1 MSPVLEGGRE
11 GGLGL
16 VLSPLFTDRP
26 GVFGPL
32 LWDIHPDMLSPLLWD
47 KRGTS
52 SPLSVDLGMGWT
64 WFGRGLVWAGVWLY
78 HPISPTSGGLGPLLW
93 DIPSDMLSPLLW
105 DKRGTS

>member
-52 SPLSVDLGMGWT
+52 
-64 WFGRGLVWAGVWLY
+64 
-78 HPISPTSGGLGPLLW
+78 
-93 DIPSDMLSPLLW
+93 
-105 DKRGTS
+105 